1 MNPILTQQEKEK
13 FEPMAKIL
21 AANGI
26 AQSLS
31 YTLERKY
38 LNGITANSSPMY
50 LELLSMRQDLPSAP
64 YWIKLSQVG
73 KPIADSA
80 EKCFSA
86 IQKILTTCFIPN
98 KVQLI
103 FLVHGKNGIYEMYL
117 GLRSLDKEQIDAT
130 FVDGLS
136 NFIKGMWPGLK
147 CRRIKGNLDSI
158 KTDIIKDYDCIDAIT
173 GIPSMES
180 QYKIVY
186 PATID
191 TFLAGMQKKNFT
203 YMVIADPVKETDID
217 GILYQIRDFNGQ
229 AESLKSFNFSENSSD
244 SMSTVLTESK
254 SVSDGTNNSTSKKVH
269 GEWLVLV
276 LCWHHISFLQQEL

>member
-86 IQKILTTCFIPN
+86 IQKILPPVSFQTRYN
-98 KVQLI
+98 
-103 FLVHGKNGIYEMYL
+103 
-117 GLRSLDKEQIDAT
+117 
-130 FVDGLS
+130 LS
-136 NFIKGMWPGLK
+136 F
-147 CRRIKGNLDSI
+147 
-158 KTDIIKDYDCIDAIT
+158 
-173 GIPSMES
+173 
-180 QYKIVY
+180 
-186 PATID
+186 
-191 TFLAGMQKKNFT
+191 
-203 YMVIADPVKETDID
+203 
-217 GILYQIRDFNGQ
+217 
-229 AESLKSFNFSENSSD
+229 
-244 SMSTVLTESK
+244 
-254 SVSDGTNNSTSKKVH
+254 
-269 GEWLVLV
+269 
-276 LCWHHISFLQQEL
+276 